1 MQNQLG
7 LLISQIKNGKQAGL
21 KTIEL
26 SEPVSKFCIDIL
38 NILYKEG
45 FINGFYYKTNTKN
58 EKKIVISLKYT
69 RTGQNVINSIKQI
82 SKPGKRVYTSIKI
95 LWKVK
100 SGFGIFILSTPKG
113 IMTDFDARLL
123 NLGGEVLMSVA

>member
-7 LLISQIKNGKQAGL
+7 FLISQIKNGKKAGL

-26 SEPVSKFCIDIL
+26 KEPVSKLCFDVL

-45 FINGFYYKTNTKN
+45 FINGFFC
-58 EKKIVISLKYT
+58 ESSKKVVVLLKYT
-69 RTGQNVINSIKQI
+69 RTGQNAIKNLTQI

-100 SGFGIFILSTPKG
+100 HGFGIFILSTPKG

-123 NLGGEVLMSVA
+123 NLGGEVLLSIS